1 MTLAEIVDALRSRSG
16 AVLLAPAMLLVG
28 TALAIGQ
35 GKDATSPPVA
45 KAQARQDTVVAEGQ
59 FNAGQKKEI
68 ESIIKDYL
76 LNNPEIMLEVQTALE
91 NKLEKASAEKT
102 AAAIKGNAAE
112 IYRPPFSPVV
122 GNAKGDVT
130 VVEFFD
136 YNCGFCK
143 KALADVAKFIEQEK
157 QVKLVLKELPI
168 LAKGSEEAAKVALA
182 AKLQGKYWEFH
193 RAMLGSSGQANEAA
207 ALRVAEKIG
216 LDMTKL
222 RKDMASPE
230 VAKEIA
236 DTRALAD
243 KLQVRGTPF
252 FMVAD
257 RIIPGA
263 PGDLLEQMTKL
274 VSEVRKEGGCKVC

>member
-1 MTLAEIVDALRSRSG
+1 MTLAEIVDALRSKSG

-35 GKDATSPPVA
+35 GKDAASPPVA
-45 KAQARQDTVVAEGQ
+45 KAQATQEAVVPGQ
-59 FNAGQKKEI
+59 FSAAQKTEI
-68 ESIIKDYL
+68 ESLIKDYL
-76 LNNPEIMLEVQTALE
+76 LNNPEIMLEVQAALE

-102 AAAIKGNAAE
+102 AAAIKGNSAE

-122 GNAKGDVT
+122 GDAKGDVT

-143 KALADVAKFIEQEK
+143 KALADVTKFIEQEK
-157 QVKLVLKELPI
+157 KVKLVFKELPI

-207 ALRVAEKIG
+207 ALRIAEKIG

-274 VSEVRKEGGCKVC
+274 VSDVRQEGGCKVC

>member
-1 MTLAEIVDALRSRSG
+1 MNMWLHQQLMAKFVQGGGSLPSDKGAPPTVAADKGTPQTAISDASVS
-16 AVLLAPAMLLVG
+16 
-28 TALAIGQ
+28 
-35 GKDATSPPVA
+35 A
-45 KAQARQDTVVAEGQ
+45 KQR
-59 FNAGQKKEI
+59 KEI

-122 GNAKGDVT
+122 GDAKGDVT

-143 KALADVAKFIEQEK
+143 KALADVAKFMEQDK
-157 QVKLVLKELPI
+157 KVKLVFKELPI
-168 LAKGSEEAAKVALA
+168 LAKGSEEAARVSLA

-222 RKDMASPE
+222 KKDMASRE

-263 PGDLLEQMTKL
+263 PGDLLEQMTKY
-274 VSEVRKEGGCKVC
+274 VADVRHEGGCKVC